1 MPSFSRKQATPS
13 PRSDRD
19 PVPFVVGVGRSGT
32 TLMRMMLDAHPA
44 LAIPPETH
52 FVPDL
57 IKSAR
62 SWRVSPE
69 RVLKTITESRRWGD
83 FDLDPDDL
91 LARFRALDH
100 LDPTG
105 VLRCFYGLYAE
116 SQGKRRWGDKTPVYV
131 TRMTDISSAL
141 PEAHFIHLIRDGRD
155 VAVSRAKRS
164 MRAASAPDEAARKWR
179 DRILSARRQGEELP
193 HYMEVRYEDLVLDT
207 EPELRRVCE
216 FIQLPWDESLLRYH
230 ERAGERLKE
239 VARDLP
245 AAAGKKLRP
254 AEERMAAH
262 ALTMEPPNP
271 DRVNAWRDQM
281 SDADREAFE
290 REAGELLAELG
301 YETRAGQT
309 ASAPA
314 GGG

>member
-1 MPSFSRKQATPS
+1 MPSFPRKQAVPS
-13 PRSDRD
+13 PTTDRD
-19 PVPFVVGVGRSGT
+19 PVPFIVGVGRSGT

-57 IKSAR
+57 IR
-62 SWRVSPE
+62 SCRGWRASPD

-83 FDLDPDDL
+83 FDLEADDL
-91 LARFRALDH
+91 LERFRALDP
-100 LDPTG
+100 LDASG
-105 VLRCFYGLYAE
+105 VLRSFYGLYAE

-131 TRMTDISSAL
+131 TRMADIATAL

-164 MRAASAPDEAARKWR
+164 MRAASAPDVAARKWR
-179 DRILSARRQGEELP
+179 DRILVARKQGAALP

-207 EPELRRVCE
+207 EEVLRRVCD
-216 FIQLPWDESLLRYH
+216 FIQLPWDDSLLRYH

-271 DRVNAWRDQM
+271 DRINAWRSQM
-281 SDADREAFE
+281 SEEDRDAFE

-301 YETRAGQT
+301 YETRASQP

-314 GGG
+314 GGD